1 MKLLYFCCKHFCT
14 RHSFWWWTLST
25 FI

>member
-14 RHSFWWWTLST
+14 RHSFWW
-25 FI
+25 